1 MGSGLW
7 INEML
12 INKLVH
18 VAIQPTLGR
27 EHRFVQVA
35 TFVVAL
41 AGLHKHDGPLEELSV
56 GAGEEHGD
64 RPCAAG
70 RAASPVQTR
79 PAVVGPIEAC
89 AAAAGVVQTQ
99 RLGGLLRTRTLPP
112 LLYRHSHRTTGT
124 NVAESGFLQQ
134 LALRVL
140 IGDPR

>member
-1 MGSGLW
+1 MDK
-7 INEML
+7 ML
-12 INKLVH
+12 INKLVY

-27 EHRFVQVA
+27 ERRFVQVA
-35 TFVVAL
+35 TFIVAF
-41 AGLHKHDGPLEELSV
+41 AGLHKHDGPLEVLSIR
-56 GAGEEHGD
+56 AGEEHGGC
-64 RPCAAG
+64 PCAAG

-89 AAAAGVVQTQ
+89 AAAASVVQTQ
-99 RLGGLLRTRTLPP
+99 RLGRLLRTRTLPP